1 MADLVLLN
9 VSGED
14 RPGVTA
20 SFTELLGQFDIDI
33 LDIGQAVIHNHL
45 NLGLLVNLPAD
56 NKAIHDRILACATS
70 LGVKVKFSTVL
81 EESYDDWVESQGQS
95 RFILTLLAVSYTHL
109 TLPTKRIV

>member
-56 NKAIHDRILACATS
+56 NKAIHDRIFGLRHFARC
-70 LGVKVKFSTVL
+70 
-81 EESYDDWVESQGQS
+81 QS
-95 RFILTLLAVSYTHL
+95 EIFDRARGEL
-109 TLPTKRIV
+109 R